1 LQLSEVEH
9 QKFSFSR
16 PNRGK
21 GKPYPYKKRRNYFMN
36 DKELSPTSQ
45 TPVHFYENTAWR
57 LVASLIWI
65 GLLFILTI
73 GLIISFVG
81 TGNFA
86 MKMVTPNLLIIGLMV
101 PAMVMIV
108 SAGGLDLS
116 VGSVIGLVG
125 IVVAT
130 LMQDLPP
137 IVAVVLG
144 LGLAL
149 FIGLINGAL
158 VGLARIPGVLV
169 TLAMLVLARGLAFA
183 MSEGRPVLLEGNAQA
198 LDFLPVVGW
207 ILFVIVGL
215 GSVLLIQLTPF
226 GRRPDPCQSEQV
238 ESWLPRALFVGVPYI
253 LSSLM
258 AGFAGILL
266 LQRLRAGMPTT
277 GINME
282 LNVILAVVIGGTCL
296 GGRFGTVIGGLLG
309 AVFVAILQPF
319 LVVVGVS
326 SYLQQLIIGVLLLV
340 GGGLCYGY
348 YALVGLVYRNR
359 LKREDAS
366 G

>member
-1 LQLSEVEH
+1 
-9 QKFSFSR
+9 
-16 PNRGK
+16 
-21 GKPYPYKKRRNYFMN
+21 MN
-36 DKELSPTSQ
+36 DKEVSTTAQ

-65 GLLFILTI
+65 GLVVVLTVIVIIWAVSSQQFNMKFIAT
-73 GLIISFVG
+73 
-81 TGNFA
+81 
-86 MKMVTPNLLIIGLMV
+86 NLLTIGLMV

-116 VGSVIGLVG
+116 IGSVIALVG
-125 IVVAT
+125 VLVAT

-137 IVAVVLG
+137 VVAVGLG

-149 FIGLINGAL
+149 VIGLINGTL

-169 TLAMLVLARGLAFA
+169 TLAMFALARGLAFM
-183 MSEGRPVLLEGNAQA
+183 MSEGRPMLLEGNAQA

-266 LQRLRAGMPTT
+266 LQRLRAGMPTI

-282 LNVILAVVIGGTCL
+282 LNVILAVIIGGTCL

-309 AVFVAILQPF
+309 AVFVAFLQPF
-319 LVVVGVS
+319 LVSIHNKQWIIYKRFGVS
-326 SYLQQLIIGVLLLV
+326 FNPRTLFS
-340 GGGLCYGY
+340 
-348 YALVGLVYRNR
+348 N
-359 LKREDAS
+359 
-366 G
+366 

>member
-1 LQLSEVEH
+1 
-9 QKFSFSR
+9 
-16 PNRGK
+16 
-21 GKPYPYKKRRNYFMN
+21 MN
-36 DKELSPTSQ
+36 NKELSAVSQ
-45 TPVHFYENTAWR
+45 TPVNFYENTVWR
-57 LVASLIWI
+57 LIASLIWI

-86 MKMVTPNLLIIGLMV
+86 MKLITPNLLVIGLMV

-116 VGSVIGLVG
+116 VGSVIALVSV
-125 IVVAT
+125 VVAT
-130 LMQDLPP
+130 LMQDLSPL
-137 IVAVVLG
+137 VAVVLG
-144 LGLAL
+144 LGIAL
-149 FIGLINGAL
+149 VIGLINGAL

-169 TLAMLVLARGLAFA
+169 TLAMLALARGIAFL
-183 MSEGRPVLLEGNAQA
+183 MSEGIPMQLGADAQA
-198 LDFLPVVGW
+198 LDFLPIVGW

-215 GSVLLIQLTPF
+215 GSVLLVQLTPF
-226 GRRPDPCQSEQV
+226 GRRPDPCQSERT
-238 ESWLPRALFVGVPYI
+238 ESWLDRAIFVGVPYI

-266 LQRLRAGMPTT
+266 LQRVRVGMPLAGT
-277 GINME
+277 GME
-282 LNVILAVVIGGTCL
+282 LNVILAVVIGGTCM

-309 AVFVAILQPF
+309 AVFVASLQPF
-319 LVVVGVS
+319 LIVVGAS
-326 SYLQQLIIGVLLLV
+326 PYLQQLFIGVLLLV

-348 YALVGLVYRNR
+348 YALVGLVYRSR
-359 LKREDAS
+359 LEKQDSS

>member
-1 LQLSEVEH
+1 
-9 QKFSFSR
+9 
-16 PNRGK
+16 
-21 GKPYPYKKRRNYFMN
+21 MN
-36 DKELSPTSQ
+36 DNEVSTTAQ

-57 LVASLIWI
+57 LGANLAWVGLVLVLTVVIVIWTVSSQQFSMK
-65 GLLFILTI
+65 FIAT
-73 GLIISFVG
+73 
-81 TGNFA
+81 
-86 MKMVTPNLLIIGLMV
+86 NLLTLGLMV

-116 VGSVIGLVG
+116 IGSVMALVG
-125 IVVAT
+125 VLVAM

-137 IVAVVLG
+137 VVAVVLG

-149 FIGLINGAL
+149 VIGLINGAL

-169 TLAMLVLARGLAFA
+169 TLAMFALARGFA
-183 MSEGRPVLLEGNAQA
+183 LMMSEGRPMPLEGNAQA

-207 ILFVIVGL
+207 ILFVILGL
-215 GSVLLIQLTPF
+215 GSVLLVQLTPF
-226 GRRPDPCQSEQV
+226 GRRPDPGRSEQA

-258 AGFAGILL
+258 AGFAGLL
-266 LQRLRAGMPTT
+266 ILQRLRIGMPTV

-282 LNVILAVVIGGTCL
+282 LNVILAVILGGTCL

-309 AVFVAILQPF
+309 AVFVAFLQYL
-319 LVVVGVS
+319 LVATGAS
-326 SYLQQLIIGVLLLV
+326 PYMQQIISGALLLV

-359 LKREDAS
+359 LKSKAGNS